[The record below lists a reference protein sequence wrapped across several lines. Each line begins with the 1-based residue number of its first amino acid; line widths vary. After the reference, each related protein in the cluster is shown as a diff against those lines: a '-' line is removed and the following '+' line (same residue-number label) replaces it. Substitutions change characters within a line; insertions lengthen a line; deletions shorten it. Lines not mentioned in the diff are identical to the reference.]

1 MLFLGTQ
8 NCLGKHANCFE
19 FYSNSNGEGEV
30 AARRAFEKVR
40 SSDVSA
46 VLQRMIVLCCNGRV
60 KGLAGDDI
68 GKLLAE
74 LSGLIVWL
82 DERQEASIVALVPL
96 LNIRGYDTTMSI
108 QYGGEPVSR
117 HNPIVNAMGQSSD
130 VRAGVACRDTFTV
143 WTQDPDAHES
153 YVHLLQFYLGAR
165 SAAVQNC
172 QHGLV
177 WDIACALAVQRNI
190 ATWSEYKARSSS
202 GATAVEKMVQ
212 LLRPLLGAT
221 AVGEAIII
229 ALQEAPPAIVVEAA
243 LREVSKVADCQYVV
257 TSVDAQGFETG
268 VVYSNCQYCSTQR
281 FVNRAAVGPDEIE
294 APVSSVESQVLN
306 KKEWA
311 ASIAS
316 HYARTRLVR
325 FDIGC
330 VLACHLTNF
339 KSNAALLGPFLC
351 AVLDAIDDNAAPI
364 VGIVGDFNVEPS
376 GNALPLTTSPLFAE
390 GFTGS
395 LQATFSCN
403 VAFERDMAGRGFRVP
418 SVRSGGADRFVTSCK
433 MRTSFQ
439 GQPGKTDKPCY
450 AAKDYIF
457 APGEAG
463 FVMVSGSGTNGVDSS
478 RDYLQSVGR
487 DVLLPTRV
495 HPSDHAGLIA
505 RVVLPPGTRVRAE
518 AVLQPQCA
526 LDGNPVAAGADEL
539 VPGRSVKK
547 ARSL

>member
-1 MLFLGTQ
+1 MVFLGTQ

-19 FYSNSNGEGEV
+19 FYSNGNGEEEV
-30 AARRAFEKVR
+30 AARRAFGTVR

-74 LSGLIVWL
+74 LSGLVVWL
-82 DERQEASIVALVPL
+82 EERPEASIVALVPL
-96 LNIRGYDTTMSI
+96 LNIRDYDTTMSV

-117 HNPIVNAMGQSSD
+117 HNPIVNAMGQCSD
-130 VRAGVACRDTFTV
+130 VRAGVAGRDTFTA
-143 WTQDPDAHES
+143 WTQHPDAHES
-153 YVHLLQFYLGAR
+153 YVHLLRFYLGAR

-190 ATWSEYKARSSS
+190 ATWSEYKAQSSS
-202 GATAVEKMVQ
+202 GTTAVQKMVQ
-212 LLRPLLGAT
+212 LLQPLLEAT
-221 AVGEAIII
+221 AVNEPIII

-243 LREVSKVADCQYVV
+243 LRGVSNAADCRYVV

-268 VVYSNCQYCSTQR
+268 AVYANCQYCSTQQ
-281 FVNRAAVGPDEIE
+281 FVDRAAVGPDEIE
-294 APVSSVESQVLN
+294 ARVSSLKSQVLDD
-306 KKEWA
+306 KEWA
-311 ASIAS
+311 ASMES
-316 HYARTRLVR
+316 HHARTRLVT
-325 FDIGC
+325 FNVGSVIT
-330 VLACHLTNF
+330 CHVTNF
-339 KSNAALLGPFLC
+339 KKNSALLGQFVRT
-351 AVLDAIDDNAAPI
+351 VLDAIDDNAAPV

-376 GNALPLTTSPLFAE
+376 GAALPLTTSPLFAK
-390 GFTGS
+390 GFPGG
-395 LQATFSCN
+395 LQGTFGRN
-403 VAFERDMAGRGFRVP
+403 VVFERDMAECGFRVP
-418 SVRSGGADRFVTSCK
+418 SVKSGGADRFVTSCK

-457 APGEAG
+457 APGKAG
-463 FVMVSGSGTNGVDSS
+463 FVMVSGPGTNGVDSS

-487 DVLLPTRV
+487 DVLLPTRA

-505 RVVLPPGTRVRAE
+505 RVVVPQGTRVRAE
-518 AVLQPQCA
+518 AMLQPPCA
-526 LDGNPVAAGADEL
+526 ADDGLLTADPHRL
-539 VPGRSVKK
+539 GKCMKK